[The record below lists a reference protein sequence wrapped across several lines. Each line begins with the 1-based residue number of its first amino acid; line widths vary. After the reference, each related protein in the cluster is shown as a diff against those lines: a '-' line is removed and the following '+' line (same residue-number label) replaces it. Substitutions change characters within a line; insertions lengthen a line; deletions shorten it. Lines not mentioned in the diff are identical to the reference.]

1 MSIRLTPSQLGD
13 KIKSLLDEGKSNKEI
28 TEETN
33 ICQSQLTNYKRVIVL
48 GKLDELKQGKPLNDI
63 IKENK
68 GIKIKRGKTKEEH
81 VSEDIDRNLAK
92 RVKNEEDKIRLN
104 KEMRSRIE
112 YIQTQGL
119 EEHRYEYFR
128 DGKWQVFV
136 PILSG
141 RKDDE
146 TYRENILRLQ
156 NHVLRFE
163 LENSLEK
170 LEESYKFRI
179 RKLKKDIDTQKRR
192 NGELNAQLSS
202 LMFSEGKTLNEC
214 LVQTQREIAQ
224 LKDEL
229 AKAKKI
235 SEEVV
240 AKRVEDETADYKR
253 ELEHKDLENKEL
265 KKMLQKCET
274 ERRDAVHRNKKK
286 YLASRASIWEK
297 SFLTLNEEYKKLVH
311 KNYQSI
317 KRRKSV

>member
-1 MSIRLTPSQLGD
+1 MSIRLTSSQLGD
-13 KIKSLLDEGKSNKEI
+13 KIKSLLDEGKTNKEI
-28 TEETN
+28 IDETN

-112 YIQTQGL
+112 YIQTHGL

-128 DGKWQVFV
+128 NGKWQVFV

-141 RKDDE
+141 IREKE
-146 TYRENILRLQ
+146 TYWEHTLHLQ
-156 NHVLRFE
+156 NHILRVE
-163 LENSLEK
+163 LQRGLEQV
-170 LEESYKFRI
+170 EESFRLRI
-179 RKLKKDIDTQKRR
+179 KKLKRDIDTQKRR

-202 LMFSEGKTLNEC
+202 LIFSEGKTLDEC
-214 LVQTQREIAQ
+214 LVQTQKEIAQ
-224 LKDEL
+224 LKKEL
-229 AKAKKI
+229 
-235 SEEVV
+235 SE
-240 AKRVEDETADYKR
+240 AKRIRENEIEERVQNETAEYKQ
-253 ELEHKDLENKEL
+253 ELEHKDLEIKEL

-274 ERRDAVHRNKKK
+274 ERRSAVHRNTKK
-286 YLASRASIWEK
+286 YLKSVAVIWEK
-297 SFLTLNEEYKKLVH
+297 SFLQLNEEYKKLVN
-311 KNYQSI
+311 KNYQNNN
-317 KRRKSV
+317 RRKSV